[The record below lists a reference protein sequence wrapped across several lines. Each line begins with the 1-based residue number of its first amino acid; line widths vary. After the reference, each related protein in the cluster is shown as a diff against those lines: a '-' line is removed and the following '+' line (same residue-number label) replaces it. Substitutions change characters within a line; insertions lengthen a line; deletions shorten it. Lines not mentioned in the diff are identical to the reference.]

1 MAPKHRTHKI
11 HIGTAGWVVPK
22 VHARAVAAEGTHLQ
36 RYAGVVNCV
45 EINSTFYRPHLART
59 FERWA
64 ATTPDDF
71 RFAVK
76 LSKVV
81 THGAKLCG
89 CGAELMAFFD
99 NVRPLGEKLGPV
111 LVQLPPKLVF
121 DEGTAREFFETVRE
135 LHQGQ
140 VVVEARNASWFAP
153 AVERLLREFEVARA
167 MADPPQGSA
176 LAGEPGGWPGLRYF
190 RLHGSPRKYWSEY
203 GEDFLRVLANRIESE
218 KRAEEVWVIFDNT
231 ASNHALGNAM
241 TLRKILGLSRSGVGQ
256 RSAPDC
262 GRSFCLDDSGVMSVS

>member
-1 MAPKHRTHKI
+1 MTLKHRPHKI
-11 HIGTAGWVVPK
+11 HVGTAGWVVPK
-22 VHARAVAAEGTHLQ
+22 LFAHAVAAEGSHLQ
-36 RYAGVVNCV
+36 RYAGVANCV

-64 ATTPDDF
+64 AITPDDF

-111 LVQLPPKLVF
+111 LVQLPPKLEF
-121 DEGTAREFFETVRE
+121 DEGTARKFFETLRE
-135 LHQGQ
+135 LHQGP
-140 VVVEARNASWFAP
+140 VVIEPRHASWFAP
-153 AVERLLREFEVARA
+153 AVERLLKEFQVARA
-167 MADPPQGSA
+167 MADPPAGSA
-176 LAGEPGGWPGLRYF
+176 LAGEPGGWAGLRYY

-203 GEDFLRVLANRIESE
+203 GEDFLRALAKRIESE
-218 KRAEEVWVIFDNT
+218 KRAREVWVIFDNT
-231 ASNHALGNAM
+231 ASNHALGNAL
-241 TLRKILGLSRSGVGQ
+241 TLRKILGVSR
-256 RSAPDC
+256 
-262 GRSFCLDDSGVMSVS
+262 

>member
-1 MAPKHRTHKI
+1 MARKNAI

-22 VHARAVAAEGTHLQ
+22 LHAQAVAPNGSHLE
-36 RYAGVVNCV
+36 RYASVMNCV

-81 THGAKLCG
+81 THGAKLCR
-89 CGAELMAFFD
+89 CGAELVAFFD

-111 LVQLPPKLVF
+111 LVQLPPKLAF
-121 DEGTAREFFETVRE
+121 DEGTAREFLETMRE
-135 LHQGQ
+135 LHSGP
-140 VVVEARNASWFAP
+140 VVIEPRNASWFAP
-153 AVERLLREFEVARA
+153 TVERLLKEFEVARA

-176 LAGEPGGWPGLRYF
+176 LAGEPGGWTGLRYY

-203 GEDFLRVLANRIESE
+203 GEDFLQALAKRIKSE
-218 KRAEEVWVIFDNT
+218 KRAKEVWVIFDNT
-231 ASNHALGNAM
+231 ASNHALGNAI
-241 TLRKILGLSRSGVGQ
+241 TLRKMLSD
-256 RSAPDC
+256 A
-262 GRSFCLDDSGVMSVS
+262 